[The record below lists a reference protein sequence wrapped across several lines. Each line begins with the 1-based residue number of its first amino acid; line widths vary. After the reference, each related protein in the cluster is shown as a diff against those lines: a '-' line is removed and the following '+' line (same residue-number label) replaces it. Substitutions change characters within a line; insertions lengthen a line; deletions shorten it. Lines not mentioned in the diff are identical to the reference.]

1 MAKKKTTTSSGI
13 KTRLAKISLKPDTDV
28 GAVLQAKCDNMG
40 NLGYRLS
47 ATFTHVNL
55 LILIFQK

>member
-1 MAKKKTTTSSGI
+1 MTKKKAAAKAVVT
-13 KTRLAKISLKPDTDV
+13 KTAKIKLTTDV
-28 GAVLQAKCDNMG
+28 DADAAIKLKCEAMG
-40 NLGYRLS
+40 NLGYRLA